1 VLRWIGDDA
10 AVVRP
15 DGLAVTSVDTMVD
28 GEHFRLSGAP
38 GGWASPEDV
47 GHRALA
53 GALSD
58 LAAMGA
64 RPGEAYLAVGLPDGF
79 GAGAALE
86 LTRGA
91 EALARDTGTTIC
103 GGDVVR
109 CPVLIVSVTV
119 TGWAPEG
126 EQPVGRDG
134 ASAGQLVGVT
144 GQLGG
149 AAAGLA
155 LVEGR
160 AAGSGLSEP
169 EREALRARLL
179 RPWPRMKEGR
189 ALAAAGVRAMIDLS
203 DGLGGDALRLAEQ
216 SGVRLEIDLEALP
229 LAPGV
234 ATVAAELGLT
244 GGELAAGGGEDYEL
258 CVCAEEQDRTR
269 VEAAAST
276 TWIGRVH
283 AGSPQARFTD
293 VRGERRPGGFSH
305 DV

>member
-1 VLRWIGDDA
+1 VVRWIGDDA
-10 AVVRP
+10 AVVAP

-28 GEHFRLSGAP
+28 GEHFRLRGRA
-38 GGWASPEDV
+38 GGWALPEDV

-64 RPGEAYLAVGLPDGF
+64 RPGEAYLAVGLPEGF
-79 GAGAALE
+79 GSDAALE

-119 TGWAPEG
+119 VGWAHEG
-126 EQPVGRDG
+126 EPPVGRDG
-134 ASAGQLVGVT
+134 AAAGHWVGVT

-155 LVEGR
+155 LLEGR
-160 AAGSGLSEP
+160 AGGSGLPASE
-169 EREALRARLL
+169 RDGLTARLL
-179 RPWPRMKEGR
+179 RPSPRMHEGR
-189 ALAAAGVRAMIDLS
+189 ALAAAGVSAMIDLS
-203 DGLGGDALRLAEQ
+203 DGLAGDALRVAER
-216 SGVRLEIDLEALP
+216 SGVALEIDLETLP

-234 ATVAAELGLT
+234 AAVAGELGMT
-244 GGELAAGGGEDYEL
+244 GGELAAAGGEDYEL
-258 CVCAEEQDRTR
+258 CVCVAEEQRAR
-269 VEAAAST
+269 VEAAAPT
-276 TWIGRVH
+276 TWIGRVE
-283 AGSPQARFTD
+283 AGSPRARFVD
-293 VRGERRPGGFSH
+293 RRGERHPRGFSH
-305 DV
+305 EV

>member
-1 VLRWIGDDA
+1 MLRWIGDDA

-28 GEHFRLSGAP
+28 GEHFRLQGTP

-47 GHRALA
+47 GHRSLA
-53 GALSD
+53 AALSD
-58 LAAMGA
+58 IAAMGA
-64 RPGEAYLAVGLPDGF
+64 RPGEAYLAVGLPEGF
-79 GAGAALE
+79 GSDAAIALA
-86 LTRGA
+86 RGA
-91 EALARDTGTTIC
+91 EALARETGTTIC

-109 CPVLIVSVTV
+109 CPVLVVSVTV

-126 EQPVGRDG
+126 EPPVGRDG
-134 ASAGQLVGVT
+134 AAPGQRVGVT

-155 LVEGR
+155 LAEGR
-160 AAGSGLSEP
+160 AGGDALSEH
-169 EREALRARLL
+169 EREGLEARLL
-179 RPWPRMKEGR
+179 RPWPRMQEGR

-216 SGVRLEIDLEALP
+216 SGVRLEIDLDALP

-234 ATVAAELGLT
+234 ATVASELGLT
-244 GGELAAGGGEDYEL
+244 GGELAAGAARTTS
-258 CVCAEEQDRTR
+258 CACAWRRRTAR

-283 AGSPQARFTD
+283 AGSPRARFAD
-293 VRGERRPGGFSH
+293 VRGERHPGGFTH